1 MIDIESDVFDTVAT
15 ELRSAHAG
23 IWVAGEFVDS
33 PAKFPAVTI
42 VESDNRIFERMRTR
56 KIENAVRVMYEV
68 QIYSNKAS
76 GKKAEAKAIAD
87 TADGVFARLGFTR
100 TMRSQVANLKDATIY
115 RIVCRYEAI
124 VGENGENKFLVYQ
137 NNY

>member
-1 MIDIESDVFDTVAT
+1 MIDIENDVFDAVAA
-15 ELRSAHAG
+15 ELRDKHAG
-23 IWVAGEFVDS
+23 IVVSGEYIDN
-33 PAKFPAVTI
+33 PAKFPVVTI
-42 VESDNRIFERMRTR
+42 VENNNRVFERMRTR

-87 TADGVFARLGFTR
+87 TADGEFAKLGFTR

-115 RIVCRYEAI
+115 RIVCRYEAV
-124 VGENGENKFLVYQ
+124 VGENGENNFLIYQ
-137 NNY
+137 TY

>member
-1 MIDIESDVFDTVAT
+1 MIDIENDVFNAVAT
-15 ELRSAHAG
+15 ALRTEHVG
-23 IWVAGEFVDS
+23 IWVSGEFVDS

-42 VESDNRIFERMRTR
+42 VESDNRVFERMRTR
-56 KIENAVRVMYEV
+56 RIENAVRVMYEV

-115 RIVCRYEAI
+115 RIVCRYEAV

-137 NNY
+137 TY

>member
-15 ELRSAHAG
+15 ELRSKHAG
-23 IWVAGEFVDS
+23 IFVAGEYVDT

-42 VESDNRIFERMRTR
+42 VEADNRIFERMRTR
-56 KIENAVRVMYEV
+56 KVENAVHVMYEV
-68 QIYSNKAS
+68 QVFSNKAS
-76 GKKAEAKAIAD
+76 GKRAEAKSITD
-87 TADGVFARLGFTR
+87 TVDQVFESCGFTR

-124 VGENGENKFLVYQ
+124 VGENGENRFLIYQ

>member
-1 MIDIESDVFDTVAT
+1 MIDIESDVFDTVAS
-15 ELRSAHAG
+15 ELRSNYPG

-42 VESDNRIFERMRTR
+42 VESNNRVFERMRTR

-115 RIVCRYEAI
+115 RIVCRYEAV

-137 NNY
+137 TY

>member
-23 IWVAGEFVDS
+23 VWVTGEFVNS

-42 VESDNRIFERMRTR
+42 VESDNRIFERMRTQ

-115 RIVCRYEAI
+115 RIVCRYEAV

-137 NNY
+137 TY